1 GRVVLDGQVV
11 RPGSTTRAVRMGM
24 GLAPEERKAQA
35 LLLDHPVAQN
45 ITLASLS
52 RYTKPRWLGWL
63 DRRTEFA
70 EAKRL
75 SEALDI
81 RPPDPRRPIRTLSG
95 GNQQKAVLGRWL
107 AEDRKLL
114 LLDELSGCCWC
125 PARCPRCWVW
135 PTGCWSFV
143 RAGSSMRR
151 RPRTWTSIAC
161 STW

>member
-1 GRVVLDGQVV
+1 IVGLAGLVGSGRSEIVEAIYGARRASGRVVLDGRVV

-63 DRRTEFA
+63 DRRSEFA

-95 GNQQKAVLGRWL
+95 GNQ
-107 AEDRKLL
+107 
-114 LLDELSGCCWC
+114 
-125 PARCPRCWVW
+125 
-135 PTGCWSFV
+135 
-143 RAGSSMRR
+143 
-151 RPRTWTSIAC
+151 
-161 STW
+161 